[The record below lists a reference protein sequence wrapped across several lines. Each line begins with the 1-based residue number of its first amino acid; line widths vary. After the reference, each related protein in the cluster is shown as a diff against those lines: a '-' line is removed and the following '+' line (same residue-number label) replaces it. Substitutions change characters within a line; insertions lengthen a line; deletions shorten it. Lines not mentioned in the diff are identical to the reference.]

1 MEKARTRKI
10 KKWDEVHGEHEVEI
24 TDETRGTEPASETSQ
39 VMQDDKKS
47 VLEKL
52 KEQGRQ
58 VLPQVP
64 VPERK
69 PVPGCCLEREHMG
82 W

>member
-10 KKWDEVHGEHEVEI
+10 KKWDEVHGEHEIEMA
-24 TDETRGTEPASETSQ
+24 DETRGNEPTPEVLQA
-39 VMQDDKKS
+39 MQDDKKS

-58 VLPQVP
+58 VPPQVP

-69 PVPGCCLEREHMG
+69 PVTGCCLEREHMG

>member
-1 MEKARTRKI
+1 MEKAKTKKI
-10 KKWDEVHGEHEVEI
+10 KKWDDVHGEHEVKI
-24 TDETRGTEPASETSQ
+24 PDETRDTEPTPEVSQ
-39 VMQDDKKS
+39 AMQDDKKS

-52 KEQGRQ
+52 KEQAGQ
-58 VLPQVP
+58 VPPQVP